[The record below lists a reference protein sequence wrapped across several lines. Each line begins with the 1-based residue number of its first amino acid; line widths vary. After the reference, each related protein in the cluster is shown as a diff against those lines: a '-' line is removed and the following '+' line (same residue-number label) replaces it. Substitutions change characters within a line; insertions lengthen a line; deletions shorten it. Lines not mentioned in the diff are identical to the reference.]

1 MKERRIHFDYETKP
15 VSVKKN
21 GLSLWKVVLFVIV
34 LYSISK
40 AIANGIIRAN
50 IGLGYIGRLLVLF
63 LLLCS
68 NYTISIH
75 LNNI

>member
-21 GLSLWKVVLFVIV
+21 GLSLWNSILFVII

-40 AIANGIIRAN
+40 AITNGVDQDIIKTL
-50 IGLGYIGRLLVLF
+50 IM
-63 LLLCS
+63 
-68 NYTISIH
+68 SI
-75 LNNI
+75 LK